1 MKKTIY
7 LLALIFAV
15 QFQIQA
21 QSEKATVYLLRPDG
35 LDDFVPYYTYFN
47 QKLISKLGEGKYSVH
62 QIDPGAYEIHTQY
75 RGKIKPDPE
84 TVLSLNIDAGQTYY
98 ITLTTKT
105 KAFGKGKFYCNL
117 ISEEEGREMIGTSEK

>member
-1 MKKTIY
+1 MKKIFY
-7 LLALIFAV
+7 LFFLIFAV
-15 QFQIQA
+15 QFQIHA

-47 QKLISKLGEGKYSVH
+47 QKLISTLGEGKYSTH
-62 QIDPGAYEIHTQY
+62 QIDPGFYEIHTQY

-84 TVLSLNIDAGQTYY
+84 IVLSLNIDAGQTYY

-105 KAFGKGKFYCNL
+105 KAFGKGKFYCNQV
-117 ISEEEGREMIGTSEK
+117 SEEEGRAMIGTSEK

>member
-1 MKKTIY
+1 MKKTLCLFA
-7 LLALIFAV
+7 LLFAI

-47 QKLISKLGEGKYSVH
+47 QKLISKLGEGKYSTH
-62 QIDPGAYEIHTQY
+62 QIDPGFYEIHTQY
-75 RGKIKPDPE
+75 RGKIKSDPE
-84 TVLSLNIDAGQTYY
+84 TVLSLNLEAGQTYY

-105 KAFGKGKFYCNL
+105 KAFGKGKFYC
-117 ISEEEGREMIGTSEK
+117 IQVSEKEAKELIGSSGK

>member
-1 MKKTIY
+1 MKKILY
-7 LLALIFAV
+7 LFFLVFAV

-35 LDDFVPYYTYFN
+35 LDDFVPYYAYFN
-47 QKLISKLGEGKYSVH
+47 QKLISTLGEGKYSTH
-62 QIDPGAYEIHTQY
+62 QIDPGFYEIHTQY

-117 ISEEEGREMIGTSEK
+117 VSEEEGKELIGTPRR